1 MIENEKRNG
10 KQPPAAPKNKAN
22 SERSGRY
29 VVGTPAKKASNGS
42 NRRVPLKIDTESA
55 LVTAKEI
62 KRNENIV
69 RVKSSP
75 DRILIM
81 LILLLLCIG
90 SVMVFSASYPEALS
104 DKKDSLYY
112 IKRQLVF
119 IGMGMVL
126 MIGAACIPY
135 TFFKR
140 VTRGVY
146 GFTIFLLVLVL
157 VIGIAE
163 GEAQRWLSIPGLPF
177 TVQPSEIAK
186 LTLVL
191 MLAWYMDKYKDKMNA
206 KQSRS
211 LSMLYNVLI
220 PGAFIA
226 VVCGLVLLEKHLS
239 GTMIIVMIGMIVV
252 FIGSSKPI
260 VAMVTYVAA
269 GIAGAAAFVMANPYA
284 MKRVTTFFSENVDAQ
299 GADWQTTQGLLAIG
313 SGGFLGVGLGNS
325 RQKYSYVSQPQNDFI
340 FTIWCEEMGFVG
352 AVFII
357 ALFLIFVW
365 RGYLIAM
372 RAPDTFSSI
381 TAFGI
386 TSKIAI
392 QVMLNIAVVTDLIPN
407 TGVALPF
414 FSYGGSF
421 LLILMLEM
429 GVLLSISRHSYQK
442 K

>member
-1 MIENEKRNG
+1 MNDNGKRNIKRPSAPNQEKR
-10 KQPPAAPKNKAN
+10 
-22 SERSGRY
+22 RRY
-29 VVGTPAKKASNGS
+29 VVGTPAKRAQRAGSSNKS
-42 NRRVPLKIDTESA
+42 PVRVQTSLMSPEE
-55 LVTAKEI
+55 V

-69 RVKSSP
+69 RVKSAP
-75 DRILIM
+75 DRVMIM

-104 DKKDSLYY
+104 DKNDSLYY

-119 IGMGMVL
+119 IGLGMVL
-126 MIGAACIPY
+126 MIAATYIPY
-135 TFFKR
+135 TFYKD
-140 VTRGVY
+140 VAKWTYVA
-146 GFTIFLLVLVL
+146 TIVLLVVVL
-157 VIGIAE
+157 VVGISE
-163 GEAQRWLSIPGLPF
+163 GEAKRWIQIPGVPF
-177 TVQPSEIAK
+177 TIQPSEIAK

-191 MLAWYMDKYKDKMNA
+191 MLAAYMDKNKDKMNA
-206 KQSRS
+206 RMSNRNT
-211 LSMLYNVLI
+211 LMYNVI
-220 PGAFIA
+220 FPGVYIA
-226 VVCGLVLLEKHLS
+226 IVCGLVLLEKHLS
-239 GTMIIVMIGMIVV
+239 GTMILVMIGMIVV
-252 FIGSSKPI
+252 FIGSSKP
-260 VAMVTYVAA
+260 VAAMVTYIAV
-269 GIAGAAAFVMANPYA
+269 GIAGAAAFVLTNSYA
-284 MKRVTTFFSENVDAQ
+284 MARVETFFSANADAQ

-325 RQKYSYVSQPQNDFI
+325 RQKYSFVSQPQNDFI

-352 AVFII
+352 AAFII
-357 ALFLIFVW
+357 ILFLIFIW
-365 RGYLIAM
+365 RGYVIAM
-372 RAPDTFSSI
+372 KAPDTFSSI

-392 QVMLNIAVVTDLIPN
+392 QVLLNIAVVTDKMPN